1 MSTEPT
7 LRLDNAAEISTSLQ
21 LLFEHGPPDIPP
33 ENGATA
39 NDARSIWDYIRNK
52 YFYPFILPL
61 LSFYARKRIE
71 GKTFR
76 DIRLDR
82 NGNVFSAG
90 KGKKE
95 GDRGTREEVRRRKRC
110 SPMNSRASFNNT

>member
-1 MSTEPT
+1 MQQKYRHLCSFYSNMDRQTYHQRT
-7 LRLDNAAEISTSLQ
+7 VQ
-21 LLFEHGPPDIPP
+21 CV
-33 ENGATA
+33 TA

-52 YFYPFILPL
+52 YRAL
-61 LSFYARKRIE
+61 LSFYARKPIE
-71 GKTFR
+71 GKILR

-82 NGNVFSAG
+82 NGNVFNAG
-90 KGKKE
+90 RGKKE

>member
-21 LLFEHGPPDIPP
+21 LLFEHGPLDIPP

-52 YFYPFILPL
+52 YRAL

-90 KGKKE
+90 REKKE
-95 GDRGTREEVRRRKRC
+95 GDRGTIEKVRRRKRC

>member
-33 ENGATA
+33 ENGAVCHRKR
-39 NDARSIWDYIRNK
+39 RSIYMGLYSKIHK
-52 YFYPFILPL
+52 YRAL
-61 LSFYARKRIE
+61 LSFYARKPIE